1 MREGWGQSHSSS
13 QISFSACRG
22 LNSKFQGSPSRP
34 SEQVLVFTST
44 SPEMNPKGAERRN
57 SISHLKPEVENPLY
71 FLGSHLCVPLSERW
85 SACSNPSH
93 PKAFFKAPLS
103 SSRMLRLSQPCDA
116 GASGKLKADR
126 IPASVACWA
135 VIEEEDQVGWSKC
148 GPSFSKRAPEQPCWK
163 EGPSPPAR

>member
-34 SEQVLVFTST
+34 PEQVLVFTST

-85 SACSNPSH
+85 LLKLTSIESVMPSNHLILCRALLLPPSIF
-93 PKAFFKAPLS
+93 PSIRVFSNESMLNYVEE
-103 SSRMLRLSQPCDA
+103 RMEDTGGRLLIS
-116 GASGKLKADR
+116 
-126 IPASVACWA
+126 
-135 VIEEEDQVGWSKC
+135 
-148 GPSFSKRAPEQPCWK
+148 
-163 EGPSPPAR
+163 